1 MAGRGELL
9 RPPPAAFRFST
20 RNPAGRGAIGDCG
33 WRQAAGRSVFNLLQS
48 PGINRLGGE
57 QPTAARCAADA
68 SRRIPH
74 KFSGR
79 FPRREAWLQAGGVS
93 FEINHEMHPVLIS
106 GAGFPSPGWG
116 VNGIWCSWMGG
127 RGVNPFLH
135 GTSQL
140 IGFRSCLEVKFS
152 VWALCVRPAVRST
165 GTDTAKCCSPGSATP
180 APSHPKKEDL
190 LSPKLS
196 ETMRSSQGKLGTGPS
211 CRLL

>member
-1 MAGRGELL
+1 MFLCCCLQQLLFPPTIFARCLPIAPGSDFAGFRANCNGGARAGLAGRGELL

-68 SRRIPH
+68 SRRIQH
-74 KFSGR
+74 KFSGW

-127 RGVNPFLH
+127 RG
-135 GTSQL
+135 G
-140 IGFRSCLEVKFS
+140 
-152 VWALCVRPAVRST
+152 
-165 GTDTAKCCSPGSATP
+165 
-180 APSHPKKEDL
+180 
-190 LSPKLS
+190 
-196 ETMRSSQGKLGTGPS
+196 
-211 CRLL
+211 